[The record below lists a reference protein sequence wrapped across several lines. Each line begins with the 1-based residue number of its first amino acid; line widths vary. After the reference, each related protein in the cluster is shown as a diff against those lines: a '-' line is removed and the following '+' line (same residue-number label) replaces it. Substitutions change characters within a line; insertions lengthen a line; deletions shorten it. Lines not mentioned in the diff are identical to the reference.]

1 VCFCPRPKGLEQAP
15 CLHMHDVRELY
26 STLNKDPCRVRA
38 YCASPGP
45 ESPPARSATH
55 QPHHTSSS
63 RTPRLQPRIACRE
76 LRGPGFLP
84 IPPITYS
91 PQCKRSSPRTG
102 RICMW
107 VALSGPNAAGPG
119 TSRRFFL
126 LPGSSDCWMRWY
138 ANWDKNRPP
147 LHIYPKSGSALT
159 YVSAQP
165 RLRAAIFSCLTEEHS
180 RFVG

>member
-1 VCFCPRPKGLEQAP
+1 
-15 CLHMHDVRELY
+15 MHDVRELY

-45 ESPPARSATH
+45 ESPPARSATRAPAT
-55 QPHHTSSS
+55 PHLFISNPKVAAAHSLPRAA
-63 RTPRLQPRIACRE
+63 RTRVSPDSANHLFPAMQTIEPE
-76 LRGPGFLP
+76 NGPYVGSTFGAKC
-84 IPPITYS
+84 S
-91 PQCKRSSPRTG
+91 GTG
-102 RICMW
+102 NVPEI
-107 VALSGPNAAGPG
+107 
-119 TSRRFFL
+119 FL